1 VLVAV
6 AACSDAQPVR
16 LAGHA
21 GDTLVVNHHRPT
33 RLAVR
38 GLDARGRDVATHR
51 ARWRH
56 LAGDPLALEP
66 DGTVHCT
73 QTADGEV
80 EVVVG
85 AARARLL
92 VRCRPVTA
100 FRASGIG
107 SLRVQDDPVPF
118 IVHPLGPDREP
129 VLQIAGLAAVRDT
142 SVVVVLRD
150 AALHV
155 RRRGATS
162 VDVHVGNCRWQEP
175 VEVLEPVTSPEALEP
190 FQLFEDS
197 LTLVPGEIRTWRL
210 RGNLYWF
217 DLLADSASEAT
228 LQFGTTG
235 FNCARSGVRS
245 LGLSCITRDSGR
257 VVLRHTGW
265 RDQPV
270 RATVR
275 LRVSPV
281 THPDSAAQRRRA
293 ALASAQRVRRD
304 EPACTGVW

>member
-1 VLVAV
+1 M
-6 AACSDAQPVR
+6 
-16 LAGHA
+16 
-21 GDTLVVNHHRPT
+21 
-33 RLAVR
+33 
-38 GLDARGRDVATHR
+38 ATHR

-56 LAGDPLALEP
+56 LAGDPLALAP

-107 SLRVQDDPVPF
+107 SLRVQDDPVSF

-142 SVVVVLRD
+142 SVVVLRD

-235 FNCARSGVRS
+235 FNCARAVCDRSASRASVAIRGVLCCAIRDGATSRCARPCVCACRRS
-245 LGLSCITRDSGR
+245 RTPI
-257 VVLRHTGW
+257 
-265 RDQPV
+265 
-270 RATVR
+270 
-275 LRVSPV
+275 
-281 THPDSAAQRRRA
+281 RRRSGGGPPSPRPSACA
-293 ALASAQRVRRD
+293 ATSRRVPVCGDTLPRGHAMRPRHRVAD
-304 EPACTGVW
+304 